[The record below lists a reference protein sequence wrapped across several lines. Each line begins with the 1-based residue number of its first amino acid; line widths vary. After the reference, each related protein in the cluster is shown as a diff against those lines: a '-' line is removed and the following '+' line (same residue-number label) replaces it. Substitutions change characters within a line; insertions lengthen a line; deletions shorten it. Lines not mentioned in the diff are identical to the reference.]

1 MRIFA
6 FRLLLGSALVSAIAC
21 GDSGG
26 TGATGS
32 GGDGTS
38 STTDASTTTSSAGG
52 GSTAGTGG
60 STTAG
65 TGGGGGGT
73 TAGTGG
79 GFTGGCADLVGSCYV
94 PANGNCSDY
103 GVGAPGTQADCTN
116 AGFVWSAQS
125 CVDRSDANVGAGCK
139 GTVPYCGI
147 AWYGVQNMAGYPGFQ
162 ATCENSGQTW
172 IVL

>member
-1 MRIFA
+1 MRILA
-6 FRLLLGSALVSAIAC
+6 FRLILGSALVTAVAC

-26 TGATGS
+26 TGTAGS

-38 STTDASTTTSSAGG
+38 STTDATGTTT
-52 GSTAGTGG
+52 TGTGG
-60 STTAG
+60 A
-65 TGGGGGGT
+65 GGGT
-73 TAGTGG
+73 TTGTGG
-79 GFTGGCADLVGSCYV
+79 GFSGGCTDLVGSCLV
-94 PANGNCSDY
+94 PASGNCSDY

-147 AWYGVQNMAGYPGFQ
+147 AWYAASSSAAYPGFQ

-172 IVL
+172 ILL